1 MKNNQIFSFAAND
14 VGPLS
19 RLFIRLSELTTGQP
33 KLKKIYDNYLKEE
46 RPAEYFW
53 NDAVTRLDL
62 KINIISKKINPIPK
76 YGKLLIVS
84 NHPFGVADGITICSI
99 VTKVRNDVKL
109 LTHEVLS
116 RTPAISHQILPIDF
130 SKSKNALI
138 NNIKTKNLAQRQLE
152 NEGVVIIFPN
162 GEISSSKKLNQKVI
176 ENKWKNFASK
186 LALKSKAPVL
196 PLYFEGQNSKAF
208 HIANKIGQTFRY
220 SLMMYELRKK
230 MGEEINVHIGS
241 LINNKEIKSI
251 GNLKEITDFLHKETY
266 KLDPENYLI

>member
-1 MKNNQIFSFAAND
+1 MKNDQIFSFAAND
-14 VGPLS
+14 VSALS

-33 KLKKIYDNYLKEE
+33 KLKKIYDNYLKEK
-46 RPAEYFW
+46 RPIELFW
-53 NDAVTRLDL
+53 NDAVSRLNL
-62 KINIISKKINPIPK
+62 KINIISKNINPIPK

-84 NHPFGVADGITICSI
+84 NHPFGVVDGISICSI

-116 RTPAISHQILPIDF
+116 KTPAISHQILPIDF

-138 NNIKTKNLAQRQLE
+138 KNIKTKKLAQKHLE
-152 NEGVVIIFPN
+152 NEGVIIIFPN
-162 GEISSSKKLNQKVI
+162 GEISSSKKLNQRII

-186 LALKSKAPVL
+186 LALKSKSPVL
-196 PLYFEGQNSKAF
+196 PLYFEGKNSNAF
-208 HIANKIGQTFRY
+208 HFANKIGQTFRY

-230 MGEEINVHIGS
+230 IGKEINVHIGN
-241 LINNKEIKSI
+241 LIDNNEIESI

>member
-53 NDAVTRLDL
+53 NDAVTRLNL
-62 KINIISKKINPIPK
+62 KINIISKNINPIPK

-130 SKSKNALI
+130 SKSKHALI

-152 NEGVVIIFPN
+152 NGGVVIIFPN

-186 LALKSKAPVL
+186 LALKSKSPVL

-230 MGEEINVHIGS
+230 MGEEINVHIGN